1 MHLRQ
6 QSSGTPT
13 NARRDRYRVN
23 TMGKADGI
31 LVIQN
36 DDSCNPADVIN
47 S

>member
-1 MHLRQ
+1 
-6 QSSGTPT
+6 
-13 NARRDRYRVN
+13 
-23 TMGKADGI
+23 MGKADGI